1 MIGNSDLIKKKCK
14 ILNSNPDIM
23 TDGNNTSTELG
34 HIVLRNVLLKINN
47 EEVNKNKSK
56 LKTL

>member
-1 MIGNSDLIKKKCK
+1 MIVNSDLIKKKCE

-34 HIVLRNVLLKINN
+34 HIVLRNVLLKTNN
-47 EEVNKNKSK
+47 EEVNKKMSK
-56 LKTL
+56 LKT